1 MVLSYWFL
9 TPYSLPRVGF
19 RASEGRGA
27 PSPER
32 SGLRWR
38 LRNPRADFAAEGSQW
53 YFGGAEHAPFR
64 DEFLTP
70 IVATIGKDFR
80 AKRCALTLD
89 EPLQMMSPE
98 DSFYKDFAAVKVAC
112 RPSNLTHFRSPSR
125 D

>member
-1 MVLSYWFL
+1 MLGSE
-9 TPYSLPRVGF
+9 PAKDAEPLPQSAAAFAGGSGT
-19 RASEGRGA
+19 RAQI
-27 PSPER
+27 
-32 SGLRWR
+32 
-38 LRNPRADFAAEGSQW
+38 FAATGSQW
-53 YFGGAEHAPFR
+53 YGGGAEHAPFR

-80 AKRCALTLD
+80 AKRCALTHD

-112 RPSNLTHFRSPSR
+112 RSSNLTYFRSPSR

>member
-1 MVLSYWFL
+1 MLGSEPAKDAEPLFQSAAAFAGGCG
-9 TPYSLPRVGF
+9 T
-19 RASEGRGA
+19 RA
-27 PSPER
+27 
-32 SGLRWR
+32 LF
-38 LRNPRADFAAEGSQW
+38 FAAGGSQR
-53 YFGGAEHAPFR
+53 YVGGTEHAPFR

-80 AKRCALTLD
+80 AKRCALTFD

-112 RPSNLTHFRSPSR
+112 RLSNLTYFRSPFH

>member
-1 MVLSYWFL
+1 VPGSEPAKDAEPIPQSAAVFAGGSG
-9 TPYSLPRVGF
+9 T
-19 RASEGRGA
+19 RA
-27 PSPER
+27 PI
-32 SGLRWR
+32 
-38 LRNPRADFAAEGSQW
+38 FAAAGRQW

-98 DSFYKDFAAVKVAC
+98 DSFYKDFATVKAAC
-112 RPSNLTHFRSPSR
+112 RLSNLTYFRSPSR

>member
-1 MVLSYWFL
+1 MSGSEPAKDAKPLLGAQRPFAGGCG
-9 TPYSLPRVGF
+9 T
-19 RASEGRGA
+19 RA
-27 PSPER
+27 PI
-32 SGLRWR
+32 
-38 LRNPRADFAAEGSQW
+38 FAADGSQG
-53 YFGGAEHAPFR
+53 YCGGAEHAPFR

-80 AKRCALTLD
+80 AKRCALTFD

-112 RPSNLTHFRSPSR
+112 RLSNLTHFRSPPR